1 VPLTPFGQGFKDQS
15 PAVDTLEQMVEEG
28 KIRHGQHPVLAMAVT
43 NAKAETDSAGNR
55 KLSKRRSVGR
65 IDPVVALTMAL
76 GIAKRPAPAFDP
88 AAMIG

>member
-76 GIAKRPAPAFDP
+76 GIAKRPTPAFDP
-88 AAMIG
+88 MTMIG